1 MNTELKPT
9 QENIIKTMKDN
20 ILGRNRIIRNFI
32 KILYSMTEQNIISIN
47 GNWGAGKTFFVKQ
60 VIETIKCLSFEE
72 HIIDEEI
79 KNFIDNT
86 EKELNNIEFKNQL
99 YPIYFNAWEYDS
111 NEDPLLT
118 LIYSIIEQN
127 PNLSDNAKT
136 NESMKEKIYRIISSF
151 KIGLS
156 FSDNNGKSYGLE
168 LQCDPKTNKPI
179 TKDIIS
185 IEELKTTFK
194 ELLEDIKV
202 EKANKLVIFIDELDR
217 CTPTFAIKLLE
228 RIKHFFDD
236 DRFIFVFS
244 TNLSEL
250 QYTVK
255 KFYGEGIDGYSYLDK
270 FFDLQ
275 FTLPNI
281 DIENYIDSL
290 KVISMSGGHYINMCV
305 KEIVLIYNFS
315 LRKCNRFIKLI
326 SLTYNYIRS
335 STEYGLAKLILFP
348 ILLATKIDNINTYNK
363 IISGNGE
370 NELKEIILKS
380 KNLIKIFNT
389 YFRSEKSDDT
399 LTFNFSDLYNCIFI
413 NKEEKGW
420 EEIKIGELSIEYT
433 QNRKI
438 LFEMLSILN
447 DFVIYK

>member
-1 MNTELKPT
+1 MNTELKPI
-9 QENIIKTMKDN
+9 QENIIKTIKSN
-20 ILGRNRIIRNFI
+20 VLGRNKTIKNFI
-32 KILYSMTEQNIISIN
+32 RVLYSMPEQNIISIN
-47 GNWGAGKTFFVKQ
+47 GDWGSGKTFFVKQ
-60 VIETIKCLSFEE
+60 VIETIKCLSFEDY
-72 HIIDEEI
+72 IIDESI

-86 EKELNNIEFKNQL
+86 EKELNTIELKNQL

-127 PNLSDNAKT
+127 PNLNYNAKA
-136 NESMKEKIYRIISSF
+136 NESLKEKIYKIISSF

-156 FSDNNGKSYGLE
+156 SSDNTGKSYGIE
-168 LQCDPKTNKPI
+168 IQCDPKTNKPI

-185 IEELKTTFK
+185 IEKLKTTFK
-194 ELLEDIKV
+194 ELLEDIIV
-202 EKANKLVIFIDELDR
+202 ENANKLVIFIDELDR
-217 CTPTFAIKLLE
+217 CNPTFAIKLLE
-228 RIKHFFDD
+228 RVKHFFDD

-281 DIENYIDSL
+281 DIENYINSL
-290 KVISMSGGHYINMCV
+290 EVINVNGGYYINTCI

-315 LRKCNRFIKLI
+315 LRKCNRFIRLI
-326 SLTYNYIRS
+326 SLTYNYIQS
-335 STEYGLAKLILFP
+335 SLEYGLAKFILFP

-363 IISGNGE
+363 IISGNGK
-370 NELKEIILKS
+370 NELEEIILKS
-380 KNLIKIFNT
+380 KKLIKIFNN
-389 YFRSEKSDDT
+389 YFRSEQSENT
-399 LTFNFSDLYNCIFI
+399 LTFNFDDLYNYIFI
-413 NKEEKGW
+413 NKEEGW
-420 EEIKIGELSIEYT
+420 AEINIGKTTIEYVQT
-433 QNRKI
+433 KKI
-438 LFEMLSILN
+438 LLEMLSFLN
-447 DFVIYK
+447 DFVIYQ

>member
-1 MNTELKPT
+1 
-9 QENIIKTMKDN
+9 
-20 ILGRNRIIRNFI
+20 
-32 KILYSMTEQNIISIN
+32 
-47 GNWGAGKTFFVKQ
+47 
-60 VIETIKCLSFEE
+60 
-72 HIIDEEI
+72 
-79 KNFIDNT
+79 
-86 EKELNNIEFKNQL
+86 
-99 YPIYFNAWEYDS
+99 
-111 NEDPLLT
+111 
-118 LIYSIIEQN
+118 
-127 PNLSDNAKT
+127 
-136 NESMKEKIYRIISSF
+136 MKEKIYRIISSF

-156 FSDNNGKSYGLE
+156 FSDNNGKSYGLD
-168 LQCDPKTNKPI
+168 LQCDPKTNRPI

-217 CTPTFAIKLLE
+217 CNPTFAIKLLE

-290 KVISMSGGHYINMCV
+290 KIISMSGGHYINMCV

-370 NELKEIILKS
+370 NELKEVILKS

-413 NKEEKGW
+413 NKEENGW

-433 QNRKI
+433 QNRKT
-438 LFEMLSILN
+438 LFEMLSFLN

>member
-9 QENIIKTMKDN
+9 QENIIKAMKDN

-32 KILYSMTEQNIISIN
+32 KILYSMPEQNIISIN
-47 GNWGAGKTFFVKQ
+47 GDWGAGKTFFVKQ

-72 HIIDEEI
+72 HIIDKEI

-86 EKELNNIEFKNQL
+86 EKELNNIELKNQL

-156 FSDNNGKSYGLE
+156 FSDNGKSYGLE

-217 CTPTFAIKLLE
+217 CNPTFAIKLLE

-389 YFRSEKSDDT
+389 YFRSEKSYDT

-438 LFEMLSILN
+438 LFEMLSFLN

>member
-9 QENIIKTMKDN
+9 QENIIKAMKDN

-32 KILYSMTEQNIISIN
+32 KILYSMPEQNIISIN
-47 GNWGAGKTFFVKQ
+47 GDWGAGKTFFVKQ

-72 HIIDEEI
+72 HIIDKEI

-86 EKELNNIEFKNQL
+86 EKELNNIELKNQL

-217 CTPTFAIKLLE
+217 CNPTFAIKLLE

-380 KNLIKIFNT
+380 KNLIQIFNT
-389 YFRSEKSDDT
+389 YFRSEKSYDT

-438 LFEMLSILN
+438 LFEMLSFLN